1 MESARGWAA
10 TPAFSYFSRYP
21 IAVTIPELTPNLS
34 LPTITPVEVIDFAAI
49 PSPTFVL
56 DESRLRRNLALISYV
71 QQQSGGQIIVAFK
84 GFSMWS
90 AFPILREYGIT
101 GATASSLNE
110 AILAKEEMQGEV
122 HVYAPAYS
130 DEDFPQILELADH
143 LVFNSFSQW
152 QRFKPQV
159 EIARKAGKQVHIGIR
174 VNPEYAEV
182 ETDLYNP
189 AGPFSRLGV
198 TRREFREDL
207 LDGIDGLH
215 FHTLCEKDS
224 DTLERT
230 LEVLERNFGEFLP
243 RMKWVNFGGGHLIT
257 REGYDIARLIRVVKA
272 FREKWNV
279 HVILEPGSAFGW
291 QTGWL
296 VSSVLD
302 TIHNVK
308 NAVLLDISVSAH
320 MPDVLEM
327 PYRPRILGAGD
338 PPEQHQ
344 HRESNDEHLK
354 NTYIIGGTTC
364 LAGDVV
370 GEYVFKNELKI
381 GDRVVFDDMI
391 HYTMVKTTF
400 FNGVKHPDI
409 GILGLDGKYKRIK
422 TFGYE
427 EFKAKLS

>member
-1 MESARGWAA
+1 M
-10 TPAFSYFSRYP
+10 TKLPADLHLP
-21 IAVTIPELTPNLS
+21 AVTD
-34 LPTITPVEVIDFAAI
+34 VRAIDWQAI
-49 PSPTFVL
+49 PSSAFVL

-71 QQQSGGQIIVAFK
+71 QEKSGGQIILAFK
-84 GFSMWS
+84 GFAMWS
-90 AFPILREYGIT
+90 TFPLLREYGIS

-110 AILAKEEMQGEV
+110 TILAAEEMGGEV

-130 DEDFPQILELADH
+130 DEDFPEILRRADH
-143 LVFNSFSQW
+143 IVFNSVRQW
-152 QRFKPQV
+152 EHFRPQF
-159 EIARKAGKQVHIGIR
+159 EAARAEGRTIHAGLRI
-174 VNPEYAEV
+174 NPEYAEV

-189 AGPFSRLGV
+189 AGPFSRLGI
-198 TRREFREDL
+198 TRREFPDTL
-207 LDGIDGLH
+207 PQGIDGLH
-215 FHTLCEKDS
+215 FHTLCERDS

-230 LEVLERNFGEFLP
+230 LEVVEEKFGEFLASDQIT
-243 RMKWVNFGGGHLIT
+243 WVNFGGGHLMT
-257 REGYDIARLIRVVKA
+257 REGYDLERLIRVVRA

-279 HVILEPGSAFGW
+279 QVILEPGSAFGW

-302 TIHNVK
+302 IVHNVK
-308 NAVLLDISVSAH
+308 DAALLDVSVSAH

-338 PPEQHQ
+338 PPQDD
-344 HRESNDEHLK
+344 HREAEDLPPGH
-354 NTYIIGGTTC
+354 TYIIGGTTC

-370 GEYVFKNELKI
+370 GEYVFAHELHI

-409 GILGLDGKYKRIK
+409 GILHTDGRYERIK
-422 TFGYE
+422 SFGYE

>member
-1 MESARGWAA
+1 MTVIDLAL
-10 TPAFSYFSRYP
+10 P
-21 IAVTIPELTPNLS
+21 AVT
-34 LPTITPVEVIDFAAI
+34 PVDSVDWSAI
-49 PSPTFVL
+49 PSPAFVL
-56 DESRLRRNLALISYV
+56 DESRLRRNLALISHV
-71 QQQSGGQIIVAFK
+71 QRESGAQIIVAFK

-90 AFPILREYGIT
+90 AFALLREYGIT

-110 AILAKEEMQGEV
+110 ARLAREEMQGEV

-130 DEDFPQILELADH
+130 DAEFPAVLALADH

-152 QRFKPQV
+152 ERFRPQV
-159 EIARKAGKQVHIGIR
+159 LAAREAGRTVHVGIR

-189 AGPFSRLGV
+189 AGPYSRLGV
-198 TRREFREDL
+198 TRREFRMDL
-207 LDGIDGLH
+207 MDGVDGLH

-230 LEVLERNFGEFLP
+230 LEVLERNFGDVLSQV
-243 RMKWVNFGGGHLIT
+243 KWVNFGGGHLMT
-257 REGYDIARLIRVVKA
+257 REGYDLARLIRVVRA
-272 FREKWNV
+272 FRERWGV

-302 TIHNVK
+302 VVHNVK
-308 NAVLLDISVSAH
+308 DSLLLDVSVSAH

-338 PPEQHQ
+338 PPELDH
-344 HRESNDEHLK
+344 HRETSEGAVGHPYL
-354 NTYIIGGTTC
+354 IGGTTC

-370 GEYVFKNELKI
+370 GEYVFGRPLAV

-409 GILGLDGKYKRIK
+409 GILHVDGSYECVKS
-422 TFGYE
+422 FGYE

>member
-1 MESARGWAA
+1 MLLFKCLVLAVQYPKHMTALPEDLKLSAIA
-10 TPAFSYFSRYP
+10 PA
-21 IAVTIPELTPNLS
+21 EN
-34 LPTITPVEVIDFAAI
+34 IDWNTI
-49 PSPTFVL
+49 PSPAFVL
-56 DESRLRRNLALISYV
+56 DESRLRRNLELISYV
-71 QQQSGGQIIVAFK
+71 QQKSGAQIITAFK
-84 GFSMWS
+84 GFAMWA
-90 AFPILREYGIT
+90 AFPMLREYGIT

-110 AILAKEEMQGEV
+110 AILAKEEMKGEV

-130 DEDFPQILELADH
+130 DEEFPRILELADH

-152 QRFKPQV
+152 LRFRPQV
-159 EIARKAGKQVHIGIR
+159 MAARAAGRMIHVGLR

-198 TRREFREDL
+198 TRREFKEEL
-207 LDGIDGLH
+207 LEGIDGLH

-230 LEVLERNFGEFLP
+230 LEVIERHFGEFLP
-243 RMKWVNFGGGHLIT
+243 RMKWVNFGGGHLMT
-257 REGYDIARLIRVVKA
+257 REGYDIPRLIRLVRA
-272 FREKWNV
+272 FKQRWDV

-291 QTGWL
+291 ETGWL
-296 VSSVLD
+296 VSRVLD
-302 TIHNVK
+302 VVHNVK
-308 NAVLLDISVSAH
+308 DAVLLDISVSAH

-338 PPEQHQ
+338 PPEAEH
-344 HRESNDEHLK
+344 HREADEPLDGHAYL
-354 NTYIIGGTTC
+354 IGGTTC

-370 GEYVFKNELKI
+370 GEYIFQQPLNI
-381 GDRVVFDDMI
+381 GDRVIFDDMI

-409 GILGLDGKYKRIK
+409 GVLRLDGQYECLKS
-422 TFGYE
+422 FGYE

>member
-1 MESARGWAA
+1 MFGSHAVEGSASSVTLGGVTVLPSDLKLPQVTDVNSVDWA
-10 TPAFSYFSRYP
+10 S
-21 IAVTIPELTPNLS
+21 
-34 LPTITPVEVIDFAAI
+34 I
-49 PSPTFVL
+49 PSPAFVL
-56 DESRLRRNLALISYV
+56 DESRLRRNLTLIDYV
-71 QQQSGGQIIVAFK
+71 QQQSGAQIIVAFK

-110 AILAKEEMQGEV
+110 TILAKEEMQGEV

-130 DEDFPQILELADH
+130 DEDFPKILELADH
-143 LVFNSFSQW
+143 LVFNSFNQW
-152 QRFKPQV
+152 QRFRPQV
-159 EIARKAGKQVHIGIR
+159 DAARAQGRELHVGIR
-174 VNPEYAEV
+174 INPEYAEV

-230 LEVLERNFGEFLP
+230 LEVVERNFGEFLP
-243 RMKWVNFGGGHLIT
+243 RMKWVNFGGGHLMT
-257 REGYDIARLIRVVKA
+257 REGYDLPRLIRVVKA
-272 FREKWNV
+272 FRERWGV

-302 TIHNVK
+302 VVHNVK
-308 NAVLLDISVSAH
+308 EAVLLDVSVSAH

-338 PPEQHQ
+338 PPVGD
-344 HRESNDEHLK
+344 HREAVDTPPGHPYL
-354 NTYIIGGTTC
+354 IGGTTC

-370 GEYVFKNELKI
+370 GEYVFDRELNV

-409 GILGLDGKYKRIK
+409 GILHVDGQYERVK

>member
-1 MESARGWAA
+1 MPAA
-10 TPAFSYFSRYP
+10 PTPYDHFVIP
-21 IAVTIPELTPNLS
+21 AVT
-34 LPTITPVEVIDFAAI
+34 PTDSIDWAAI
-49 PSPTFVL
+49 PSPAFVL
-56 DESRLRRNLALISYV
+56 DESRLRRNLALISHV
-71 QQQSGGQIIVAFK
+71 QQQSGARIIVAFK

-90 AFPILREYGIT
+90 TFPLLREYGIS

-110 AILAKEEMQGEV
+110 ALLAREEMRGEV
-122 HVYAPAYS
+122 HVYAPAYG
-130 DEDFPQILELADH
+130 EEEFPRILALADH

-152 QRFKPQV
+152 ERFKPQV
-159 EIARKAGKQVHIGIR
+159 QAARAGGQAIHVGIR
-174 VNPEYAEV
+174 INPEYAEV

-198 TRREFREDL
+198 TRREFRADL

-230 LEVLERNFGEFLP
+230 LEVVERNFGEFLP
-243 RMKWVNFGGGHLIT
+243 RMRWVNFGGGHLMT
-257 REGYDIARLIRVVKA
+257 REGYNLARLVRVVRA
-272 FREKWNV
+272 FREKWDV
-279 HVILEPGSAFGW
+279 DVILEPGSAFGW

-302 TIHNVK
+302 VVHNVK
-308 NAVLLDISVSAH
+308 DAALLDVSVSAH

-338 PPEQHQ
+338 PPDHE
-344 HRESNDEHLK
+344 HREAHDYGGGHPYL
-354 NTYIIGGTTC
+354 IGGTTC

-370 GEYVFKNELKI
+370 GEYVFGQPLKT

-409 GILGLDGKYKRIK
+409 GILHLDGSYERVKQ
-422 TFGYE
+422 FGYE

>member
-1 MESARGWAA
+1 M
-10 TPAFSYFSRYP
+10 T
-21 IAVTIPELTPNLS
+21 
-34 LPTITPVEVIDFAAI
+34 VIDFALPAVTPVDSVDWAAI
-49 PSPTFVL
+49 PSPAFVL
-56 DESRLRRNLALISYV
+56 DESRLRRNLALISHV
-71 QQQSGGQIIVAFK
+71 QRESGAQIIVAFK

-90 AFPILREYGIT
+90 AFPLLREYGIT

-110 AILAKEEMQGEV
+110 ARLAREEMQGEV

-130 DEDFPQILELADH
+130 DAEFPAVLELADH

-152 QRFKPQV
+152 ERFKPQV
-159 EIARKAGKQVHIGIR
+159 LAAREAGRTVHVGIR

-198 TRREFREDL
+198 TRREFRMDL
-207 LDGIDGLH
+207 MDGVDGLH

-230 LEVLERNFGEFLP
+230 LEVLERNFGDVLSQV
-243 RMKWVNFGGGHLIT
+243 KWVNFGGGHLMT
-257 REGYDIARLIRVVKA
+257 REGYDIPRLIRVVRA
-272 FREKWNV
+272 FRERWGV

-302 TIHNVK
+302 VVHNVK
-308 NAVLLDISVSAH
+308 DALLLDISVSAH

-338 PPEQHQ
+338 PPELDH
-344 HRESNDEHLK
+344 HRETSEGAGGHPYL
-354 NTYIIGGTTC
+354 IGGTTC

-370 GEYVFKNELKI
+370 GEYVFPQPLKI

-409 GILGLDGKYKRIK
+409 GILHLDGTYECVKS
-422 TFGYE
+422 FGYE

>member
-1 MESARGWAA
+1 MTKLPADLTLPNVTDPA
-10 TPAFSYFSRYP
+10 TVNWQDISSPA
-21 IAVTIPELTPNLS
+21 
-34 LPTITPVEVIDFAAI
+34 
-49 PSPTFVL
+49 FVL
-56 DESRLRRNLALISYV
+56 DETRLRRNLALISYV
-71 QQQSGGQIIVAFK
+71 QEKSGAQIIVAFK

-90 AFPILREYGIT
+90 TFPILREYGIT

-110 AILAKEEMQGEV
+110 VILADEEMQGEV
-122 HVYAPAYS
+122 HAYAPAYS
-130 DEDFPQILELADH
+130 EEDFPEILRRSDH
-143 LVFNSFSQW
+143 IVFNSVQQW
-152 QRFKPQV
+152 ERFAGQV
-159 EIARKAGKQVHIGIR
+159 EAARAEGRTIHAGIR

-198 TRREFREDL
+198 TRREFPDTL
-207 LDGIDGLH
+207 PAGIDGLH

-230 LEVLERNFGEFLP
+230 LEVVEEKFGEFLASEQI
-243 RMKWVNFGGGHLIT
+243 RWVNFGGGHLMT
-257 REGYDIARLIRVVKA
+257 REGYDTQRLIRVVKA

-302 TIHNVK
+302 VVHNVK
-308 NAVLLDISVSAH
+308 DAVLLDVSVSAH

-327 PYRPRILGAGD
+327 PYRPRILGATD
-338 PPEQHQ
+338 PDTDN
-344 HRESNDEHLK
+344 HREAEDVPAGHPYL
-354 NTYIIGGTTC
+354 IGGTTC

-370 GEYVFKNELKI
+370 GEYVFAEPLEV
-381 GDRVVFDDMI
+381 GSRVVFDDMI

-409 GILGLDGKYKRIK
+409 GILRTDGSYERVKV
-422 TFGYE
+422 FGYE

>member
-1 MESARGWAA
+1 MTVSDLQL
-10 TPAFSYFSRYP
+10 P
-21 IAVTIPELTPNLS
+21 AVT
-34 LPTITPVEVIDFAAI
+34 PTESIDWASI
-49 PSPTFVL
+49 PSPAFVL
-56 DESRLRRNLALISYV
+56 DESRLRRNLALISRV
-71 QQQSGGQIIVAFK
+71 QRESGARIIVAFK
-84 GFSMWS
+84 GYAMWS
-90 AFPILREYGIT
+90 TFPLLREYGIT

-110 AILAKEEMQGEV
+110 AILAREEMQGEV

-130 DEDFPQILELADH
+130 DEDFPRMLELADH

-152 QRFKPQV
+152 ERFRPQV
-159 EIARKAGKQVHIGIR
+159 EAARAAGKTLHVGIR

-198 TRREFREDL
+198 TRREFRPDL

-230 LEVLERNFGEFLP
+230 LEVFERSFGEFLP
-243 RMKWVNFGGGHLIT
+243 RMKWVNFGGGHLMT
-257 REGYDIARLIRVVKA
+257 REGYDTARLIRVVRA
-272 FREKWNV
+272 FRERWGV
-279 HVILEPGSAFGW
+279 EVILEPGSAFGW

-296 VSSVLD
+296 VSQVLD
-302 TIHNVK
+302 VVHNVK
-308 NAVLLDISVSAH
+308 DAALLDVSVSAH

-327 PYRPRILGAGD
+327 PYRPRILGARD
-338 PPEQHQ
+338 PGEGEHT
-344 HRESNDEHLK
+344 HREATDHAPGDHPYL
-354 NTYIIGGTTC
+354 IGGTTC

-370 GEYVFKNELKI
+370 GEYVFDQPLNP

-409 GILGLDGKYKRIK
+409 GILRPDGRYERVK

>member
-1 MESARGWAA
+1 MTALPPDLQLPPVTDPASVDWA
-10 TPAFSYFSRYP
+10 S
-21 IAVTIPELTPNLS
+21 
-34 LPTITPVEVIDFAAI
+34 I
-49 PSPTFVL
+49 PSPAFVL
-56 DESRLRRNLALISYV
+56 DETRLRRNLTLIDYV
-71 QQQSGGQIIVAFK
+71 QKRSGAQIIVAFK

-130 DEDFPQILELADH
+130 DEDFPKILELADH
-143 LVFNSFSQW
+143 FVFNSFAQW
-152 QRFKPQV
+152 ERFKPQV
-159 EIARKAGKQVHIGIR
+159 QGARAAGRTLHVGIR
-174 VNPEYAEV
+174 INPEYAEV

-230 LEVLERNFGEFLP
+230 LEVVERNFGEFLP
-243 RMKWVNFGGGHLIT
+243 RMKWVNFGGGHLMT
-257 REGYDIARLIRVVKA
+257 REGYDLPRLIRVVGA
-272 FREKWNV
+272 FREKWGV

-302 TIHNVK
+302 VVHNVK
-308 NAVLLDISVSAH
+308 DAVLLDVSVSAH

-338 PPEQHQ
+338 PPQDD
-344 HRESNDEHLK
+344 HREAVDTPAGHP
-354 NTYIIGGTTC
+354 YIIGGTTC

-370 GEYVFKNELKI
+370 GEYVFDQPLKI
-381 GDRVVFDDMI
+381 GQRVVFDDMI

-409 GILGLDGKYKRIK
+409 GILKADGSYQRQKV
-422 TFGYE
+422 FGYE

>member
-1 MESARGWAA
+1 MTA
-10 TPAFSYFSRYP
+10 TD
-21 IAVTIPELTPNLS
+21 LS
-34 LPTITPVEVIDFAAI
+34 LPAVTPVEAIDWRAI
-49 PSPTFVL
+49 PSPAFVL
-56 DESRLRRNLALISYV
+56 DESRLRRNLALISHV
-71 QQQSGGQIIVAFK
+71 QRESGAQIILAFK
-84 GFSMWS
+84 GFAMWS
-90 AFPILREYGIT
+90 TFPLLREYGIT

-110 AILAKEEMQGEV
+110 AILAREEMGGEV

-130 DEDFPQILELADH
+130 DEDFGRILELADH

-152 QRFKPQV
+152 ERFKPQV
-159 EIARKAGKQVHIGIR
+159 EAARAAGKEVHIGLR

-198 TRREFREDL
+198 TRREFRAEL

-230 LEVLERNFGEFLP
+230 LEVVERNFGEFLP
-243 RMKWVNFGGGHLIT
+243 RMGWVNFGGGHLMT
-257 REGYDIARLIRVVKA
+257 RQGYDIDRLIRVIRA
-272 FREKWNV
+272 FRQKWGV
-279 HVILEPGSAFGW
+279 HVLLEPGSAFAW

-302 TIHNVK
+302 VVHNVK
-308 NAVLLDISVSAH
+308 DIAILDVSVSAH

-327 PYRPRILGAGD
+327 PYRPRILGARDPGD
-338 PPEQHQ
+338 GEVT
-344 HRESNDEHLK
+344 HREANDYVSGDHPS
-354 NTYIIGGTTC
+354 IIGGTTC

-370 GEYVFKNELKI
+370 GEYVFDHELRV

-409 GILGLDGKYKRIK
+409 GILHTDGSYERVK

>member
-1 MESARGWAA
+1 M
-10 TPAFSYFSRYP
+10 T
-21 IAVTIPELTPNLS
+21 
-34 LPTITPVEVIDFAAI
+34 VIDFALPAVTPVDSVDWAAI
-49 PSPTFVL
+49 PSPAFVL
-56 DESRLRRNLALISYV
+56 DESRLRRNLALISHV
-71 QQQSGGQIIVAFK
+71 QRESGAQIIVAFK

-90 AFPILREYGIT
+90 AFPVLREYGII

-110 AILAKEEMQGEV
+110 ARLAREEMQGEV

-130 DEDFPQILELADH
+130 DAEFPAVLELADH

-152 QRFKPQV
+152 ERFKPQV
-159 EIARKAGKQVHIGIR
+159 LAAREAGRTVHVGIR

-198 TRREFREDL
+198 TRREFRMDL
-207 LDGIDGLH
+207 MDGVDGLH

-230 LEVLERNFGEFLP
+230 LEVLERNFGDVLSQV
-243 RMKWVNFGGGHLIT
+243 KWVNFGGGHLMT
-257 REGYDIARLIRVVKA
+257 REGYDIPRLIRVVRA
-272 FREKWNV
+272 FRERWGV

-302 TIHNVK
+302 VVHNVK
-308 NAVLLDISVSAH
+308 DALLLDISVSAH

-338 PPEQHQ
+338 PPELDH
-344 HRESNDEHLK
+344 HRETSEGAGGHPYL
-354 NTYIIGGTTC
+354 IGGTTC

-370 GEYVFKNELKI
+370 GEYVFPQPLNI

-409 GILGLDGKYKRIK
+409 GILHLDGTYECVK

>member
-1 MESARGWAA
+1 MTVSDFHSADFQLPDVTPEGSIDWA
-10 TPAFSYFSRYP
+10 T
-21 IAVTIPELTPNLS
+21 
-34 LPTITPVEVIDFAAI
+34 I
-49 PSPTFVL
+49 PSPAFVL
-56 DESRLRRNLALISYV
+56 DESRLRRNLALISHV
-71 QQQSGGQIIVAFK
+71 QRESGARIIVAFK

-90 AFPILREYGIT
+90 TFPMLREYDIG

-110 AILAKEEMQGEV
+110 AILAREEMQGEV

-130 DEDFPQILELADH
+130 DEEMPRILELADH

-152 QRFKPQV
+152 ARFKPQV
-159 EIARKAGKQVHIGIR
+159 EAARAGGRDIQVGIR
-174 VNPEYAEV
+174 INPEYAEV

-198 TRREFREDL
+198 TRREFRADL
-207 LDGIDGLH
+207 LGGVDGLH

-230 LEVLERNFGEFLP
+230 LEVVERNFGEFLP
-243 RMKWVNFGGGHLIT
+243 RMKWVNFGGGHLMT
-257 REGYDIARLIRVVKA
+257 RQGYDTLRLIRVVRA
-272 FREKWNV
+272 FRQKWDV
-279 HVILEPGSAFGW
+279 DVILEPGSAFGW

-296 VSSVLD
+296 VSRVLD
-302 TIHNVK
+302 VVHNVK
-308 NAVLLDISVSAH
+308 DAALLDVSVSAH

-338 PPEQHQ
+338 PPEHE
-344 HRESNDEHLK
+344 HREVSDYGGGYPYL
-354 NTYIIGGTTC
+354 IGGTTC

-370 GEYVFKNELKI
+370 GEYVFDRPLHI

-409 GILGLDGKYKRIK
+409 GILHLDGSYERVK

>member
-1 MESARGWAA
+1 M
-10 TPAFSYFSRYP
+10 TDFD
-21 IAVTIPELTPNLS
+21 
-34 LPTITPVEVIDFAAI
+34 LPPVTPVEAVNWADI
-49 PSPTFVL
+49 PSPAFVL
-56 DESRLRRNLALISYV
+56 DESRLRRNLSLISQV
-71 QQQSGGQIIVAFK
+71 QRESGAQIIVAFK
-84 GFSMWS
+84 GFAMWS
-90 AFPILREYGIT
+90 AFPLLREYGIT

-110 AILAKEEMQGEV
+110 AILARQEMQGEV

-130 DEDFPQILELADH
+130 DEDFPRILELADH
-143 LVFNSFSQW
+143 LVFNSFGQW
-152 QRFKPQV
+152 ERFRPQV
-159 EIARKAGKQVHIGIR
+159 QAAREQGRVLHVGIR
-174 VNPEYAEV
+174 VNHEYGEV

-207 LDGIDGLH
+207 LDGVDGLH
-215 FHTLCEKDS
+215 FHSLCENDS
-224 DTLERT
+224 TTLERT
-230 LEVLERNFGEFLP
+230 LVAFEEKFGEFLG
-243 RMKWVNFGGGHLIT
+243 RMKWVNFGGGHLMT
-257 REGYDIARLIRVVKA
+257 RAGYDIPRLIRVIRDFKA
-272 FREKWNV
+272 RHDV

-302 TIHNVK
+302 VVHNVK
-308 NAVLLDISVSAH
+308 DAAVLDVSVSAH

-338 PPEQHQ
+338 PPEQGQ
-344 HRESNDEHLK
+344 HRSDDGTAVAAGHP
-354 NTYIIGGTTC
+354 YIIGGTTC
-364 LAGDVV
+364 LAGDVI
-370 GEYVFKNELKI
+370 GEYIFPQPLQV

-409 GILGLDGKYKRIK
+409 GILRPDGRYDRIK